1 MKKKLFL
8 LDGMALIYRAYF
20 AFIRNP
26 RITSKG
32 NDVSAIF
39 GFLNTFLEILK
50 KYNPSHIAVV
60 LDSSGPTFRHEFYPE
75 YKANRDETPDAIRY
89 SIPVIKNLL
98 DGFNVQVIEKKGY
111 EADDIIGT
119 LAKIAEK
126 ESFETYMVT
135 PDKDYAQL
143 VDDNTLI
150 LKPARGGNDEEI
162 LDKKLILSQWN
173 IRSINQVIDILGLA
187 GDSIDN
193 IPGVPGIGLK
203 TAQKLIIEFGSIE
216 NVIKN
221 SDKLKGK
228 QKENIEA
235 FKDNAL
241 LSKKL
246 ATIKCDVPIDCS
258 LDSLIRKE
266 LNPDKVM
273 VLLKE
278 LEFRNFI
285 KRLFENKEV
294 LLDTEKIN
302 DKIVENNYNS
312 INTVNHKYQTLIKIN
327 EVN

>member
-20 AFIRNP
+20 ACIRNP

-98 DGFNVQVIEKKGY
+98 DGFNVPVIEKKGY

-143 VDDNTLI
+143 VDDNT
-150 LKPARGGNDEEI
+150 
-162 LDKKLILSQWN
+162 
-173 IRSINQVIDILGLA
+173 
-187 GDSIDN
+187 
-193 IPGVPGIGLK
+193 K
-203 TAQKLIIEFGSIE
+203 TS
-216 NVIKN
+216 
-221 SDKLKGK
+221 
-228 QKENIEA
+228 
-235 FKDNAL
+235 
-241 LSKKL
+241 
-246 ATIKCDVPIDCS
+246 
-258 LDSLIRKE
+258 
-266 LNPDKVM
+266 
-273 VLLKE
+273 
-278 LEFRNFI
+278 
-285 KRLFENKEV
+285 
-294 LLDTEKIN
+294 
-302 DKIVENNYNS
+302 
-312 INTVNHKYQTLIKIN
+312 
-327 EVN
+327 